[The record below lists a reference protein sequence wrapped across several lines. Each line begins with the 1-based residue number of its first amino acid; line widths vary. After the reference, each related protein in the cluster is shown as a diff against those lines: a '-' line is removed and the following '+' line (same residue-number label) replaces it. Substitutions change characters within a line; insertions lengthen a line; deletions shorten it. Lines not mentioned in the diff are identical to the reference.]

1 VTTTHMQDQLGRRI
15 AARLTLATEELPH
28 EVVERLRAGR
38 AQALAKR
45 QRVSTQ
51 LAPASVAVSGAQASL
66 GGDEDGGSGW
76 WRRVASVLPL
86 LALAAGLIAISVVQN
101 ERRANELAEVD
112 AALLT
117 DALPPAAY
125 TDPGFLQ
132 FLKSER

>member
-1 VTTTHMQDQLGRRI
+1 MTNTEMQDQLGRHI
-15 AARLTLATEELPH
+15 ASRLTLATEELPH

-51 LAPASVAVSGAQASL
+51 QLTGSLSRSGGEAGL
-66 GGDEDGGSGW
+66 GADDEGGPGW

-86 LALAAGLIAISVVQN
+86 LALAAGLFAISVVQN
-101 ERRANELAEVD
+101 ERRASELAEVD

-125 TDPGFLQ
+125 ADPGFLQ
-132 FLKSER
+132 FLKSGR